1 MTDNNELRE
10 LRTACTACTAS
21 QQTITL
27 SNQKIKRTY
36 IEQPTFHPPSINTVY
51 NATSTMA
58 SRTMMR
64 SIHGVL
70 QQVKCRWYKQTHPA
84 FFSSSSSSSP
94 KAVSTFFTDL
104 MEKHS
109 ISAQQNRIILGTR
122 LFRAAQSQALQP
134 EWFAP
139 SLVPKRFRAIHG
151 LLSMHVWFLHK
162 RLMAESDA
170 GIGSQK
176 TANLLLQ
183 EELFDLFWNDTR
195 SRIRSL
201 GVNEIMVNKHLKDA
215 QQMTFLHVTQY
226 DHAFSN
232 FKDDPQKRFEVI
244 CDAVWRQVLLGGGGS
259 NTKNDNEISIEEDPI
274 DDDVIRKIGAYV
286 EYQYDNIMFKLPDDY
301 FEEGRIGW
309 GNLPDFTSNI
319 TDPKGSIVGDKED
332 KTGMEYIDDEWV
344 EVLTDA
350 GEPYYWN
357 QMTNQ
362 TTWRHPKNSNQ

>member
-1 MTDNNELRE
+1 
-10 LRTACTACTAS
+10 
-21 QQTITL
+21 
-27 SNQKIKRTY
+27 
-36 IEQPTFHPPSINTVY
+36 
-51 NATSTMA
+51 MA
-58 SRTMMR
+58 R
-64 SIHGVL
+64 SIHGIL
-70 QQVKCRWYKQTHPA
+70 QQGKCKWYHPTQSA
-84 FFSSSSSSSP
+84 ALFSSSSAASP

-109 ISAQQNRIILGTR
+109 ISAQQNRIKLGTR
-122 LFRAAQSQALQP
+122 LFRAAQYQALQP
-134 EWFAP
+134 EWFQTL
-139 SLVPKRFRAIHG
+139 LVPKRFRAIHG

-170 GIGSQK
+170 GVGSQK

-244 CDAVWRQVLLGGGGS
+244 CDAVWRQVLLGGPTS
-259 NTKNDNEISIEEDPI
+259 PTTNDDERSIEEDPI

-309 GNLPDFTSNI
+309 GNLPDFSSNVTDSNQNNTSESL
-319 TDPKGSIVGDKED
+319 KEHSVKVDKS
-332 KTGMEYIDDEWV
+332 GMDYVDDEWV

-350 GEPYYWN
+350 GESYYWN
-357 QMTNQ
+357 VLTNQ
-362 TTWRHPKNSNQ
+362 TSWKHPMNSKH

>member
-1 MTDNNELRE
+1 MT
-10 LRTACTACTAS
+10 
-21 QQTITL
+21 
-27 SNQKIKRTY
+27 
-36 IEQPTFHPPSINTVY
+36 
-51 NATSTMA
+51 
-58 SRTMMR
+58 R
-64 SIHGVL
+64 SIYSVL
-70 QQVKCRWYKQTHPA
+70 QQGKCRWPHQTHPA
-84 FFSSSSSSSP
+84 SFSSSSAPP

-109 ISAQQNRIILGTR
+109 ISAQQNRIKLGTR
-122 LFRAAQSQALQP
+122 LFRAAQYQALQP

-139 SLVPKRFRAIHG
+139 SRVPKRFRAIHG

-215 QQMTFLHVTQY
+215 QQMTFLHVTHY

-244 CDAVWRQVLLGGGGS
+244 CDAVWRQVLLGGS
-259 NTKNDNEISIEEDPI
+259 SATKNDDDDANENDPI
-274 DDDVIRKIGAYV
+274 DDDMIRTIGAYV
-286 EYQYDNIMFKLPDDY
+286 EYQYDNVMFRLPDDY

-309 GNLPDFTSNI
+309 GNLPDFSSNVI
-319 TDPKGSIVGDKED
+319 DPNKINVSSDMKYFSDKGDKSGLD
-332 KTGMEYIDDEWV
+332 YIDHEWV

-357 QMTNQ
+357 TMTNQ
-362 TTWRHPKNSNQ
+362 TSWRHPNNSKQ